1 MYEVEVTPGE
11 PPKPPRVL
19 DFDIETRKIGF
30 HDAGR
35 FAPAGCEP
43 VAVAFKWH
51 GEKTVNVR
59 TMNQVWTLQ
68 ALKWLVRPLF
78 EAFAEADVI
87 TGHYIKKFD
96 LPILAGVALE
106 TGVYFERPLTVLDT
120 KSDLVEFQGMS
131 KSQENLAALMGIEE
145 SKFHVNDNTWRQVAR
160 LTKDGMAMA
169 QERVVG
175 DVQQHEAIYNRLL
188 AEGQLGRPNAWV

>member
-1 MYEVEVTPGE
+1 MYEVEVTPG
-11 PPKPPRVL
+11 KPLRVL
-19 DFDIETRKIGF
+19 DFDIETRKVGF

-51 GEKTVNVR
+51 GEAGVNVR
-59 TMNQVWTLQ
+59 TLNTKWSLGS
-68 ALKWLVRPLF
+68 LRWLVRPLF
-78 EAFAEADVI
+78 DAFAEADII

-106 TGVYFERPLTVLDT
+106 TGVYFQRPLMVVDT
-120 KSDLVEFQGMS
+120 KTDLVELQGMS
-131 KSQENLAALMGIEE
+131 KSQENLAALKGLEA

-160 LTKDGMAMA
+160 LTKDGMAQAMK
-169 QERVVG
+169 RVVA
-175 DVQQHEAIYNRLL
+175 DVRQHEQLYNVLQE
-188 AEGQLGRPNAWV
+188 EGQLGRPNVWV